1 MRDLNWELK
10 ELCEENADGS
20 FSTQDGRERTLTAF
34 ANLMAE
40 LGLTKLTLRGI
51 KPKHIEAFVGH
62 LQDKGLAVSTIKTQ
76 MSRVRWM
83 ADRIGKSNIVAG
95 LNDAYG
101 IGKRSY
107 VTNESKARELTAIE
121 LSKVTN
127 PYCAMSLQL
136 QAAFGLRREESLKIK
151 PSQADR
157 GDKLVLQAS
166 WCKGGREREIPIR
179 KDEQRQMLDA
189 AKALAKGGSLIP
201 VDKTYKEHLRQFRT
215 QCDRAKIHKVHGH
228 RHRYAQERYRE
239 LTQWNCPACGGPKAK
254 QLTAEQKR
262 IDKQARMTISA
273 ELGHGREQ
281 IVAVY
286 IGR

>member
-51 KPKHIEAFVGH
+51 KPKHIEAFVAH

-121 LSKVTN
+121 LSKVTD
-127 PYCAMSLQL
+127 PYSATSLQL
-136 QAAFGLRREESLKIK
+136 QAAFAGLRI
-151 PSQADR
+151 A
-157 GDKLVLQAS
+157 
-166 WCKGGREREIPIR
+166 IPIGFNN
-179 KDEQRQMLDA
+179 Q
-189 AKALAKGGSLIP
+189 
-201 VDKTYKEHLRQFRT
+201 T
-215 QCDRAKIHKVHGH
+215 QAGVFTEGTDC
-228 RHRYAQERYRE
+228 
-239 LTQWNCPACGGPKAK
+239 
-254 QLTAEQKR
+254 
-262 IDKQARMTISA
+262 
-273 ELGHGREQ
+273 GHGAMPQNTLSRPPSP
-281 IVAVY
+281 A
-286 IGR
+286 